1 MKFEARPPRFAPHSQ
16 SIPPPTPATVVWKDM
31 TKPMKTLVHPV
42 TPHGFHVRADPVSL
56 APPRHF
62 PSFIHTRLLQQSLI
76 AKDRCHGLEIPFIKT
91 DEFSDVYDKL
101 VERLRD
107 ARPRSFYPII
117 IDGASGGGKSR
128 LAVELFIEVR
138 KNMEEFKLQ
147 GLVYVCVSARNI
159 SFLDGDSRAKAVQ
172 QLINIV
178 LARYAKGPSEP
189 LGPTPTLETLV
200 NSVFPDT
207 EQRVALFLHLDEFQV
222 NEPATAAILAE
233 VDHYNMVHPQR
244 PILLVCSGLYASHT
258 RLRPR
263 ASMELKLVEARYL
276 NLSNAYKLTRAAAML
291 FCEEPESEGGLL
303 LSSVL
308 LPEKM
313 SDANAHVRYLVE
325 DTGGWALA
333 CAQLG
338 AELCFAAREMKTKRG
353 VTVAR
358 LAVVEQHVSDRL
370 GEMYEPSMSAAV
382 AGLSSAGFSKLLFL
396 AMSPISVSAACAL
409 CVCARCV
416 LTLSPQRSTGVS
428 RRAHQ

>member
-1 MKFEARPPRFAPHSQ
+1 
-16 SIPPPTPATVVWKDM
+16 M

-42 TPHGFHVRADPVSL
+42 TPRGFHVRADPVSL

-76 AKDRCHGLEIPFIKT
+76 AKDRCHGLDIPFIKT

-101 VERLRD
+101 VERLRSTL
-107 ARPRSFYPII
+107 PRSFYPII
-117 IDGASGGGKSR
+117 IHGASGGGKSR

-138 KNMEEFKLQ
+138 RNMEEFKLQ
-147 GLVYVCVSARNI
+147 GLAYVCVSANNI
-159 SFLDGDSRAKAVQ
+159 SFLDGDSHAKAVQ

-178 LARYAKGPSEP
+178 LARYAKGPNKS

-233 VDHYNMVHPQR
+233 VDHYNMVHPRR

-291 FCEEPESEGGLL
+291 FREELESEGGLL

-358 LAVVEQHVSDRL
+358 LAVVEQHVFNRL

-416 LTLSPQRSTGVS
+416 LTLSPQRCIGVS
-428 RRAHQ
+428 RRAHQWRDGAGVPQVWPCQH

>member
-1 MKFEARPPRFAPHSQ
+1 M
-16 SIPPPTPATVVWKDM
+16 
-31 TKPMKTLVHPV
+31 
-42 TPHGFHVRADPVSL
+42 
-56 APPRHF
+56 
-62 PSFIHTRLLQQSLI
+62 
-76 AKDRCHGLEIPFIKT
+76 LET
-91 DEFSDVYDKL
+91 
-101 VERLRD
+101 
-107 ARPRSFYPII
+107 
-117 IDGASGGGKSR
+117 
-128 LAVELFIEVR
+128 
-138 KNMEEFKLQ
+138 
-147 GLVYVCVSARNI
+147 
-159 SFLDGDSRAKAVQ
+159 
-172 QLINIV
+172 
-178 LARYAKGPSEP
+178 YAEGPNEP

-291 FCEEPESEGGLL
+291 FREELESEGGLL

-396 AMSPISVSAACAL
+396 AMSPISVSF
-409 CVCARCV
+409 VC
-416 LTLSPQRSTGVS
+416 G
-428 RRAHQ
+428 